1 MKHIK
6 EIELFERIIQRNPTL
21 GDYIFDKF
29 IENNFKISKSS
40 IYINDIFKPTKN
52 ILVGNYRKIIS
63 NYKEPNINKKILDID
78 ISFRRIGE
86 YYLTDE
92 DFNSI
97 PKVINNLKQFCNVK
111 FRIENNIFLFNLQLS
126 TKEIETIKKLPD
138 YNDWLLNST
147 NQHQKYRED
156 IKLKKSTKKYNL

>member
-40 IYINDIFKPTKN
+40 IYINDI
-52 ILVGNYRKIIS
+52 NYRKIIS
-63 NYKEPNINKKILDID
+63 KEPNINKKILDID